1 MKVAAV
7 FATMNRSAVALSC
20 VKSLSLQHF
29 PLAYVVIA
37 DNGSAD
43 NTINDLKSLS
53 SLPFPLEVLELG
65 CNIGNAG
72 GIAAAMEQAFG
83 NGADAVWILDDDSWP
98 RPDALSAILS
108 REWDRMSVLH
118 AHQVNPQT
126 VKGSPISVS
135 GQAGKRISGSQP
147 FFS

>member
-1 MKVAAV
+1 M
-7 FATMNRSAVALSC
+7 
-20 VKSLSLQHF
+20 
-29 PLAYVVIA
+29 
-37 DNGSAD
+37 
-43 NTINDLKSLS
+43 
-53 SLPFPLEVLELG
+53 G

-126 VKGSPISVS
+126 VKGSVLDIDT
-135 GQAGKRISGSQP
+135 
-147 FFS
+147 